1 MSTPSVLFASFL
13 SAVSLGAVAQPG
25 AQAPSVYIQS
35 GVANGGIHIVTL
47 GGTLP
52 WGDWQKPL
60 GSGLLT
66 GHWDAYLSHWRYN
79 GVNRNNLV
87 LLGLTPTLRWT
98 PDGGA
103 SPWFFQGGIG
113 VTLSNHLYHS
123 SEHQFSTAFNFASHI
138 GVGLRWGEQRRHE
151 VLLSL
156 QHISNARIKSPNPGR
171 NLVHL
176 RYALHW

>member
-1 MSTPSVLFASFL
+1 MTTKSVSSAVLL
-13 SAVSLGAVAQPG
+13 SALSLGAAAQPVAQT
-25 AQAPSVYIQS
+25 PSIYIQP
-35 GVANGGIHIVTL
+35 GIANGPIHIVTL

-60 GSGLLT
+60 GSGMLT
-66 GHWDAYLSHWRYN
+66 GHWDGYLSHWHYH
-79 GVNRNNLV
+79 GVNHDNLM

-113 VTLSNHLYHS
+113 VTLSSHLYHT
-123 SEHQFSTAFNFASHI
+123 SERQFSTAFNFATHI
-138 GVGLRWGEQRRHE
+138 GAGLRWGEQRQHE

-156 QHISNARIKSPNPGR
+156 QHISNASIKSPNPGR